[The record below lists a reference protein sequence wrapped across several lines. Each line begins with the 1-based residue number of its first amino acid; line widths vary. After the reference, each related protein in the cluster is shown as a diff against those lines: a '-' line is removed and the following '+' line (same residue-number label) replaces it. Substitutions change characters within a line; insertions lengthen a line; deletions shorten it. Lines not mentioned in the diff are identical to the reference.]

1 MHDRL
6 TDANKTVSEGRD
18 KLDRVNQQLSDYE
31 AEIGQLRRRVDG
43 LESDRIKDKQLIEQ
57 LKENLSRS
65 RMVCDYR
72 MEDAWTEGRRREID
86 RPDREGRSNKTE
98 NEKKRE

>member
-1 MHDRL
+1 MFEMYDRYA
-6 TDANKTVSEGRD
+6 DANKTITESRD

-65 RMVCDYR
+65 RMVGD
-72 MEDAWTEGRRREID
+72 
-86 RPDREGRSNKTE
+86 
-98 NEKKRE
+98 